1 MTLKN
6 RLTTKQAAQASGLD
20 RAELYQLLRSGAVRA
35 ERFGWQYLV
44 DRRSLEAYM
53 KTKGKT
59 LVETA

>member
-6 RLTTKQAAQASGLD
+6 KLTTKQATLASGLD
-20 RAELYQLLRSGAVRA
+20 RAELYRLLRSGTIRA

-44 DRRSLEAYM
+44 ERRSLEAYL

-59 LVETA
+59 LPESA